1 MLANAVGTAKFCLFM
16 DKTFD
21 SVNARTINPELGK
34 PLRSAVTNKSPHIDH
49 WKYAIKV
56 FESMKFVNKT
66 NGKSTIPPCIKN
78 WIISLKSF
86 LYLWIQLKKH
96 NFKYFLPRQVNHDS
110 LECFFG
116 SVRSH
121 GVRNIN
127 PDAYQFVCS
136 FKTLLINNFTSIKS
150 AGNCEHDDS
159 DGTLDNL
166 KQFIESGTNCSLK
179 EPEENNIINIPM
191 FDLPNTFDVCD
202 FTDMTIGYISGYLA
216 RTVLKEN
223 KFCRLCKNILISNV
237 KNNNLIRVRDY
248 TTKSLLYPSESFQK
262 IIYQMLYITK
272 YILLNIDNESIGKQ
286 LILLFE
292 INIDFTIKCPIHD
305 IKYLIY
311 DKFKNFFLFT
321 YIKHINHILNG
332 LDRSDHSKSTDILK
346 AAAYN
351 YYLKHK
357 TLKRL

>member
-1 MLANAVGTAKFCLFM
+1 MDGNTYTASWDHIVAMYDFDKKNEEFELRTLVKLNDNHINMARSKMKVSNAAQVFSHRVASTMKLVSDNAPKGSLLANAVGTAKFCLFM

-34 PLRSAVTNKSPHIDH
+34 PLRSAVTDKSPHIDH

-96 NFKYFLPRQVNHDS
+96 NFKYFLPRHVNQDS

-272 YILLNIDNESIGKQ
+272 YILL
-286 LILLFE
+286 
-292 INIDFTIKCPIHD
+292 T
-305 IKYLIY
+305 
-311 DKFKNFFLFT
+311 
-321 YIKHINHILNG
+321 
-332 LDRSDHSKSTDILK
+332 
-346 AAAYN
+346 
-351 YYLKHK
+351 
-357 TLKRL
+357 

>member
-1 MLANAVGTAKFCLFM
+1 MPRH
-16 DKTFD
+16 
-21 SVNARTINPELGK
+21 VN
-34 PLRSAVTNKSPHIDH
+34 
-49 WKYAIKV
+49 
-56 FESMKFVNKT
+56 
-66 NGKSTIPPCIKN
+66 
-78 WIISLKSF
+78 
-86 LYLWIQLKKH
+86 Q
-96 NFKYFLPRQVNHDS
+96 DS

-166 KQFIESGTNCSLK
+166 KQFIESGTNRSLK

-223 KFCRLCKNILISNV
+223 TFCRLCKNILISNV

-286 LILLFE
+286 LILIFE
-292 INIDFTIKCPIHD
+292 INIDFTIKCPIHI

-332 LDRSDHSKSTDILK
+332 LDRSDYSKSTDIIK

-357 TLKRL
+357 TRKRL